1 MCACVYVCVFKRK
14 RERERER
21 ERERVNPSADAII
34 GSLRRLLGYRLPVA
48 LQSPLKHPRANMQP
62 ALA

>member
-1 MCACVYVCVFKRK
+1 VFKRK

-48 LQSPLKHPRANMQP
+48 LQSPLKHPIANMQP